1 MVLDFVHEEDLY
13 DGSGFGKNVI
23 IFSTGMRS
31 SAHADMRKDDTLIVG
46 VKVKFKN
53 YRILE

>member
-1 MVLDFVHEEDLY
+1 MVLDFIHEEDLY